1 MFKNYIF
8 DLYGTLVD
16 INTNESKR
24 SFWEKVSLYYS
35 FHGAEYSA
43 IEIKK
48 NYRRLCQLEEVKM
61 SNTEEVEIDIT
72 KVFKQLY
79 EDIGVVADKKLV
91 EETAKVFR
99 ILSLDYVKLYEGVL
113 ELLEAL
119 KSQGKKVYLLSNAQ
133 RAFTMP
139 EFQMLKLPEYFDG
152 ILLSS
157 DYGYKKPSPKFYN
170 ALLEKYQLNPKES
183 IMIGNDYIADIKGA
197 KEAGLTTLY
206 IHSNISPEIEGELL
220 SDYTIMD
227 GNVRLVKNMVL

>member
-16 INTNESKR
+16 IHTNENKR
-24 SFWEKVSLYYS
+24 SFWEKVRLYYL

-43 IEIKK
+43 NEIKK
-48 NYRRLCQLEEVKM
+48 NYRRLCQLEEAKRD
-61 SNTEEVEIDIT
+61 NCDEVEIDIT
-72 KVFKQLY
+72 QVFQQIY
-79 EDIGVVADKKLV
+79 EDKGVKADKELV

-99 ILSLDYVKLYEGVL
+99 ILSLDYVKLYEGVI

-119 KSQGKKVYLLSNAQ
+119 KSQGKKVFLLSNAQ
-133 RAFTMP
+133 REFTMP

-157 DYGYKKPSPKFYN
+157 DYGYKKPSPKFYS
-170 ALLEKYQLNPKES
+170 ALIEQYQLNPKES

-197 KEAGLTTLY
+197 KEAGLATLY

-227 GNVRLVKNMVL
+227 GNVRLVKDMVL